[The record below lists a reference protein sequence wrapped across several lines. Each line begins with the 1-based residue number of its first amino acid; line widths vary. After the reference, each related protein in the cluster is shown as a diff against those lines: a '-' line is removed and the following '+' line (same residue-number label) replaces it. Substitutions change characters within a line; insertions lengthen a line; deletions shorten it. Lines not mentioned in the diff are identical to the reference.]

1 MKQKKKKKKKKEK
14 KRKKE
19 IRDHFTTYQKQAKW
33 ALSKKHYGT
42 KKKREKN
49 QIREWKRLSY

>member
-1 MKQKKKKKKKKEK
+1 MKK
-14 KRKKE
+14 KKE

-42 KKKREKN
+42 KKKKGEKSD
-49 QIREWKRLSY
+49 KRMEEIVLLRQLL